1 MLFWT
6 RQILLPALFRTIA
19 ALGPAAEMSR
29 VRPFFFQKETTHP
42 RDLVISSYALWERFV
57 LLYACERDDS
67 SLCRAVL

>member
-29 VRPFFFQKETTHP
+29 LCPFFFKKERTHGH
-42 RDLVISSYALWERFV
+42 RDLVISSYALWQRFL
-57 LLYACERDDS
+57 LLYNHS